1 MVVVG
6 YNTNMIV
13 LTEKATPKVAQLI
26 TEEDEAGL
34 FLRVG
39 VRPGGCSGFSYEMYF
54 DSELADDDVQQ
65 AFGDVKVVTD
75 TASAGLL
82 DGASLDYH
90 DGLGESGFKITN
102 QKAQKTCGCGQS
114 FC

>member
-1 MVVVG
+1 MR
-6 YNTNMIV
+6 YDSSMIT
-13 LTEKATPKVAQLI
+13 LTDKATAKVAQLI
-26 TEEDEAGL
+26 TEEEETGL

-39 VRPGGCSGFSYEMYF
+39 VRSGGCAGFSYEMFF
-54 DSELADDDVQQ
+54 DTELDQSDVQRT
-65 AFGDVKVVTD
+65 FGDVKVVAD
-75 TASAGLL
+75 NSSAGLL

-102 QKAQKTCGCGQS
+102 NKAQKSCGCGQS

>member
-1 MVVVG
+1 
-6 YNTNMIV
+6 MIV
-13 LTEKATPKVAQLI
+13 LTDKATTKVAQLI
-26 TEEDEAGL
+26 TEEDETGL

-75 TASAGLL
+75 TASAGL
-82 DGASLDYH
+82 
-90 DGLGESGFKITN
+90 
-102 QKAQKTCGCGQS
+102 
-114 FC
+114 